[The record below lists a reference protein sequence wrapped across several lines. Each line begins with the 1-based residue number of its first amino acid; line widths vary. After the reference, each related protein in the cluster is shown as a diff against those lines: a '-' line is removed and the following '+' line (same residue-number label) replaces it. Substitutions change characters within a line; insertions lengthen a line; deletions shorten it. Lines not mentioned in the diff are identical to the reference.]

1 MKSSDITTVGLI
13 GVIGIIGAYFL
24 VNALLPQMSTVS
36 FKTIQEISST
46 LAEPSDEVF
55 NSAAINP
62 TMATIVGTCD
72 ADGDG
77 VTTTDEYLHCGRE
90 EEKEEDKGD
99 SSGELK
105 PDEEENEGE
114 NENNVQ
120 SNSGNSENSSAN
132 NSNST
137 NSNSGNNNSDLTR
150 EQASEFLNAIQGN
163 RSGGE

>member
-99 SSGELK
+99 SS
-105 PDEEENEGE
+105 EEENEGE